1 MQRNDITPRRLRRL
15 AEMRVDHGKVLSA
28 YLGLPPSEFGTQ
40 PARSSAI
47 RSLLDQA
54 AGAVRS
60 AGADKD
66 EQAALEDDLARLE
79 QFFEDAFSADGS
91 HGVAVFAS
99 APAKLFEVVRLPDA
113 VETQVVVAEAP
124 HVEPLT
130 RMGARRHWAVL
141 LVSRG
146 KGRILR
152 GSQTELSEARILDDD
167 VHGQHSAGG
176 WSQAGYQ
183 RSVDEEARR
192 HVGAHLG
199 LRRGALARR

>member
-15 AEMRVDHGKVLSA
+15 AEMRVDHGKVLST

-79 QFFEDAFSADGS
+79 QFFEEGFSADGS

-99 APAKLFEVVRLPDA
+99 ARPTCSRSCACRTPS
-113 VETQVVVAEAP
+113 
-124 HVEPLT
+124 
-130 RMGARRHWAVL
+130 RR
-141 LVSRG
+141 R
-146 KGRILR
+146 
-152 GSQTELSEARILDDD
+152 
-167 VHGQHSAGG
+167 
-176 WSQAGYQ
+176 
-183 RSVDEEARR
+183 
-192 HVGAHLG
+192 
-199 LRRGALARR
+199 